1 MSILGFFKKNANLA
15 TQVEKETMAEIP
27 VQRGTAISKR
37 VELDSHNE
45 NSIRNCYIAFDV
57 ETTGLS
63 PISDRIVEI
72 GATIFQN
79 GIVQRVFSSLV
90 NPGISI
96 SQSASAVNHIT
107 NSMLN
112 SAPSEKY
119 IRSW

>member
-112 SAPSEKY
+112 SAPSEKTNY
-119 IRSW
+119 

>member
-1 MSILGFFKKNANLA
+1 MSIFGFFKKKADIKP
-15 TQVEKETMAEIP
+15 QVEKETAIETP
-27 VQRGTAISKR
+27 VQRGVAISKR

-79 GIVQRVFSSLV
+79 GTVQRVFHNLHLL
-90 NPGISI
+90 SI
-96 SQSASAVNHIT
+96 ILQTPCSIVLH
-107 NSMLN
+107 LKR
-112 SAPSEKY
+112 KY